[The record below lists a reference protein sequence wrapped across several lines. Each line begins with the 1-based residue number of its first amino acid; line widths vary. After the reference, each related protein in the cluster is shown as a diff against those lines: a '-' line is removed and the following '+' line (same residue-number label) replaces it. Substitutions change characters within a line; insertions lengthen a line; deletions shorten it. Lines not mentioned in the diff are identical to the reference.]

1 VNSNVESR
9 LAALEAVRDEQRAR
23 IDLFYNKD
31 WSRLTGELHLMQAQL
46 REMST
51 SIATLSATVAATI
64 AQQAHDL
71 RQMETTVESLPA
83 RALTAGGILIGILI
97 GLAQLTGHL
106 KI

>member
-1 VNSNVESR
+1 MNSNFESR

-31 WSRLTGELHLMQAQL
+31 WSRLTAELHLMQAQL

-51 SIATLSATVAATI
+51 SIATLSATVASTI

-71 RQMETTVESLPA
+71 RQLETTVESLPA
-83 RALTAGGILIGILI
+83 RALTAGGILIAVLVGI
-97 GLAQLTGHL
+97 AQLTGRL
-106 KI
+106 SL